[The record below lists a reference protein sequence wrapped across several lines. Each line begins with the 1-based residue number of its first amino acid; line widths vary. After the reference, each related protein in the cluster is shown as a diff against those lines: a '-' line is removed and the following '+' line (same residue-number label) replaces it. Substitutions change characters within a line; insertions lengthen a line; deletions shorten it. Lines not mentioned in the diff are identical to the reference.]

1 MNLHWGSYQKRV
13 RLLSLL
19 SLTCSTDRGTCLYL
33 RSKSLCYVTSSSSFF
48 IFSLCWG
55 VLFRSAINHN
65 YCDAST
71 QKYSISGVNIGITV
85 WTWNLNEKSALV
97 VFNRIVWVFSVVSV
111 LPQCLV
117 YLAAFWL
124 PFVGTECR
132 RSYHR
137 LFERTRS
144 MRPPT
149 GLVLMSLYVLPRP
162 HQARTIL
169 AICVVRATRLTCPG
183 ASYWYRWL

>member
-1 MNLHWGSYQKRV
+1 MLHRPGHVFVSSLKI
-13 RLLSLL
+13 SLL
-19 SLTCSTDRGTCLYL
+19 
-33 RSKSLCYVTSSSSFF
+33 CYDFF
-48 IFSLCWG
+48 FFFYFLSLCWG

-169 AICVVRATRLTCPG
+169 AICVVRATRSTCPG